1 MLRRSIR
8 FSVGVGSLFD
18 LACLNKALAETA
30 ADFGG
35 NVGAITGV
43 RRKPSHQVDAGDE
56 YGENESFGSSG
67 RQSESLLDEIVRRD
81 SLPNMPKK
89 MAKKILRKQQN
100 KYLSR
105 GHRIDQWSFFLFP
118 LAFSFFNVL
127 YWAYYLGRRRH
138 E

>member
-43 RRKPSHQVDAGDE
+43 RRKPSHQVDNGDE
-56 YGENESFGSSG
+56 YGENDSFGSSG
-67 RQSESLLDEIVRRD
+67 RQVDEIDVLKTYWHVD
-81 SLPNMPKK
+81 ISKFFALLTFSLPAIYNS
-89 MAKKILRKQQN
+89 L
-100 KYLSR
+100 
-105 GHRIDQWSFFLFP
+105 
-118 LAFSFFNVL
+118 
-127 YWAYYLGRRRH
+127 
-138 E
+138 

>member
-43 RRKPSHQVDAGDE
+43 RRKPSHQVDNGDE
-56 YGENESFGSSG
+56 YGENDSFGSSG
-67 RQSESLLDEIVRRD
+67 RQVDEIDV
-81 SLPNMPKK
+81 L
-89 MAKKILRKQQN
+89 KISGML
-100 KYLSR
+100 
-105 GHRIDQWSFFLFP
+105 IF
-118 LAFSFFNVL
+118 
-127 YWAYYLGRRRH
+127 
-138 E
+138 